1 MLDHLHPRIH
11 MIYPGVVNWGCL
23 QIHATSS
30 TAPPSPPPIP
40 NQLGASSQ
48 KNESRYFS
56 MSLGI
61 VDNLD
66 PQHLKIAKKQVLK
79 LSYVK
84 QNAEVVIGWVGISV
98 LEVETVALNR

>member
-1 MLDHLHPRIH
+1 
-11 MIYPGVVNWGCL
+11 
-23 QIHATSS
+23 
-30 TAPPSPPPIP
+30 
-40 NQLGASSQ
+40 
-48 KNESRYFS
+48 